1 MPRFYKVDSNDFQ
14 AWLSQ
19 TVWADCERI
28 QRRSALPVLADSITT
43 FMKNMGYN
51 MDSRWKSDKGLC
63 LARWI
68 YRLQVQEDMRL
79 DYRGDIY
86 MPEIIHR
93 NTMEDF
99 DHFHHIVSCD
109 VVRDFMSQWESLEDT
124 SPNSRSG
131 ERIWNE
137 LQDFLYRYV
146 ELESSKQGKVIAR
159 FWEDS
164 NSDSDSDT
172 NEKKRDIYL
181 RDATKG
187 YHG

>member
-19 TVWADCERI
+19 PIWAGCERI
-28 QRRSALPVLADSITT
+28 PRRSALPVFAEGITN
-43 FMKNMGYN
+43 FMKNMGYK
-51 MDSRWKSDKGLC
+51 MDSRWNQDNGLN

-68 YRLQVQEDMRL
+68 YRIQVQEELRM
-79 DYRGDIY
+79 DIGGEVY
-86 MPEIIHR
+86 VPEIIHR
-93 NTMEDF
+93 NTVEDF

-109 VVRDFMSQWESLEDT
+109 AVRDFMRQWNKLEDT
-124 SPNSRSG
+124 SCDTKAG

-137 LQDFLYRYV
+137 LQDFLYVFV

-159 FWEDS
+159 FWEDA

-172 NEKKRDIYL
+172 NERKRDTYL
-181 RDATKG
+181 RDANKG